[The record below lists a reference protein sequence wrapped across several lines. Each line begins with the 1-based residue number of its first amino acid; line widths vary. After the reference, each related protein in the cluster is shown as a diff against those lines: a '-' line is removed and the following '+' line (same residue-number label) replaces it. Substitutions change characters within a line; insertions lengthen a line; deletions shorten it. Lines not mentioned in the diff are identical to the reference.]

1 MIIHRLTV
9 DGKDYFLP
17 SPIDTLKAKILK
29 AIKSGGDYV
38 TVPPLR
44 GGPGLDILFSPGMPV
59 LWAQIEVSEDLP
71 PTPSQ
76 TQAVDAS
83 FETEDF
89 DAEGL

>member
-17 SPIDTLKAKILK
+17 SPVDELKASILA
-29 AIKSGGDYV
+29 AIQTGGGYV

-59 LWAQIEVSEDLP
+59 VWAQIEVADSEP
-71 PTPSQ
+71 VSVP
-76 TQAVDAS
+76 VDNS
-83 FETEDF
+83 F
-89 DAEGL
+89 DADGL

>member
-17 SPIDTLKAKILK
+17 SPIDTLKASILE
-29 AIKSGGDYV
+29 AIKAGGGYV

-59 LWAQIEVSEDLP
+59 VWAQIEVAE
-71 PTPSQ
+71 
-76 TQAVDAS
+76 AVPGEPIESVDYGLDA
-83 FETEDF
+83 D
-89 DAEGL
+89 GL

>member
-17 SPIDTLKAKILK
+17 SPIDTLKAKILE
-29 AIKSGGDYV
+29 AIKAGGGYV

-59 LWAQIEVSEDLP
+59 VWAQIEVVEDEP
-71 PTPSQ
+71 QTPTVN
-76 TQAVDAS
+76 A
-83 FETEDF
+83 DF
-89 DAEGL
+89 DSGFNAEGL

>member
-17 SPIDTLKAKILK
+17 SPVDALKNSILD
-29 AIKSGGDYV
+29 AIKAGGGYV

-59 LWAQIEVSEDLP
+59 VWAQIEV
-71 PTPSQ
+71 
-76 TQAVDAS
+76 A
-83 FETEDF
+83 ETETLLVEPNF
-89 DAEGL
+89 DAEAL